1 MKKVIVGAAGYVMQI
16 EDPGDDFE
24 IYNGPDAT
32 FQWVDAPDN
41 VTLQWTLEYS
51 PSKGEMVWVERDEPH
66 PDSEMQRKV
75 AYGDVGAQLDML
87 YHDIKA
93 NNMANGSW
101 MNHIDLIKSSIPAPV
116 KTTGEDLSPEEQR
129 AYDEI
134 REPSKDMPLKMSS
147 EQLPA
152 WKRCPAW
159 WGYKKGDS

>member
-1 MKKVIVGAAGYVMQI
+1 MKKAIVGAAGYVMQI

-41 VTLQWTLEYS
+41 ITLQWTLEYS

-66 PDSEMQRKV
+66 PDREMQRKV

-87 YHDIKA
+87 YHDIKS

-101 MNHIDLIKSSIPAPV
+101 VQHIDLIKTSIPAPD
-116 KTTGEDLSPEEQR
+116 KTSEEPMSPEEQI

-134 REPSKDMPLKMSS
+134 REPSKDQPMKMSS
-147 EQLPA
+147 DTMPA
-152 WKRCPAW
+152 WKRCTGW
-159 WGYKKGDS
+159 WGYEGGGS